1 LLRKLGK
8 IIRIFQRTKT
18 NPGFISSCYVFLG
31 DKQSSHY
38 KDSQKISATSLVP
51 LKLAQISLVKLFV
64 QSFKLDKEEILPR
77 KLGNGPTKLQLIQER
92 FLNSKLSS
100 LPKKSLQMEVLFLK
114 RASRLSPVK
123 GTPISCIHNV
133 RENRKNNKENKKP
146 SLQKRR
152 VRLHREKSRK

>member
-1 LLRKLGK
+1 L
-8 IIRIFQRTKT
+8 F
-18 NPGFISSCYVFLG
+18 PISSKKENKHRIYFILLCFLG
-31 DKQSSHY
+31 RQTELIL
-38 KDSQKISATSLVP
+38 QRLIENISNLIP
-51 LKLAQISLVKLFV
+51 LKLAQISLVKLFL
-64 QSFKLDKEEILPR
+64 QSFKFDREEILPR

-133 RENRKNNKENKKP
+133 RENRKKNKENKKP